1 MTLYQNYLNC
11 FQQGLNTAQG
21 NKQSKLKII
30 YQVFGCIYQGRGKPS
45 SLFSFF
51 KILANDAEIK
61 CVFLKS
67 VDDTKFRRCKPQRG
81 QRKLKNRQLKIRF
94 SLGKCSEDI
103 RQENNLKE
111 KFSGSDK
118 PRSQEILTRLAV

>member
-1 MTLYQNYLNC
+1 MALYQNYLNC
-11 FQQGLNTAQG
+11 FQRGLNTAQG

-30 YQVFGCIYQGRGKPS
+30 YQVFGCIYQGCRKP

-61 CVFLKS
+61 HVFLKS

-81 QRKLKNRQLKIRF
+81 QRKLRNRQLKIRF